1 MEVTCFDCKYY
12 REIDGRHLC
21 YGQKGAP
28 EIDPKIGC
36 DSWKRSAKTGLT
48 CYNMTIEKEDV
59 INIIER
65 YFNTIIELSK
75 TVNCNN
81 CKGRES
87 CLFKPEPGQLI
98 RYNCPIP
105 KLLNITRSIR
115 DE

>member
-1 MEVTCFDCKYY
+1 M
-12 REIDGRHLC
+12 RISEI
-21 YGQKGAP
+21 
-28 EIDPKIGC
+28 IDKLEDIVC
-36 DSWKRSAKTGLT
+36 DRG
-48 CYNMTIEKEDV
+48 YNATIEIEKEDV
-59 INIIER
+59 INIIKT
-65 YFNTIIELSK
+65 YFNTMIELSK

-98 RYNCPIP
+98 RYNCAIP